1 MTKIFTV
8 GHSNVPKEKLLERL
22 QSFSINRLVDVRTKP
37 YSRYCPQY
45 NKPALSEYLELNGIT
60 YDFRGENLG
69 GLGENID
76 YYENIRDLAGKAKT
90 ERVAVMCS
98 EKDYHKCHRYL
109 MLTPDFERAGLEVEH
124 IRYENVREHS
134 TD

>member
-1 MTKIFTV
+1 MTTIFTV

-22 QSFSINRLVDVRTKP
+22 KVFSINRLVDVRTKP

-45 NKPALSEYLELNGIT
+45 NKLALSQYLEENGIT

-69 GLGENID
+69 GLGENVD
-76 YYENIRDLAGKAKT
+76 YDENIRDLAALAET
-90 ERVAVMCS
+90 EKIAVMCS
-98 EKDYHKCHRYL
+98 EKDYKQCHRYL
-109 MLTPDFERAGLEVEH
+109 MLTPDFEKQGLQVEH
-124 IRYENVREHS
+124 ISYENVRERS